1 MGKMLAQ
8 TNWIHQ
14 ITCIVPVP
22 ITKKRERM
30 RGYNQS
36 ALLSTGIAAVIG
48 KPVLSHALKRV
59 VFTASQTRK
68 NRILRWQNVEHAF
81 SLDQPD
87 LLKGEHVL
95 LIDDVITTG
104 ATTEACGKLLQQ
116 ANIPFSICSLAYAR
130 H

>member
-8 TNWIHQ
+8 TSWIHQ
-14 ITCIVPVP
+14 ITCIIPVP
-22 ITKKRERM
+22 ITKKREKF

-36 ALLSTGIAAVIG
+36 ALLSAGIAAVIG
-48 KPVLSHALKRV
+48 KPVLPHALKRV

-81 SLDQPD
+81 SLVQPD

-104 ATTEACGKLLQQ
+104 ATTEACGKLFQQ